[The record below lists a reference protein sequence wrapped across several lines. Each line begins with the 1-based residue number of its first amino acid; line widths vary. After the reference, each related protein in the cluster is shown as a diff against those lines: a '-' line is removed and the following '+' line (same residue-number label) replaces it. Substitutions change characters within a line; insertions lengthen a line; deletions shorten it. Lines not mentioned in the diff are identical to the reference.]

1 YDDLISYTDI
11 FVGGNIKKH
20 HGITRAVVG
29 GVLAGPV
36 GALVGAG
43 TGGKE
48 FTSIKQLGVMLHLPN
63 NQTVKYMLIT
73 TETKTDSMIGKGL
86 MDKYNELIAKLD
98 QILKTNSSNK
108 DNTVLSSADEI
119 RKFKALLDD
128 GIITKQEFEI
138 KKRELLQ

>member
-1 YDDLISYTDI
+1 
-11 FVGGNIKKH
+11 
-20 HGITRAVVG
+20 
-29 GVLAGPV
+29 
-36 GALVGAG
+36 
-43 TGGKE
+43 
-48 FTSIKQLGVMLHLPN
+48 
-63 NQTVKYMLIT
+63 
-73 TETKTDSMIGKGL
+73 MIGKGL

-138 KKRELLQ
+138 KNVNCYNKNNAPSPAKKLVR

>member
-1 YDDLISYTDI
+1 
-11 FVGGNIKKH
+11 
-20 HGITRAVVG
+20 
-29 GVLAGPV
+29 
-36 GALVGAG
+36 
-43 TGGKE
+43 
-48 FTSIKQLGVMLHLPN
+48 
-63 NQTVKYMLIT
+63 
-73 TETKTDSMIGKGL
+73 
-86 MDKYNELIAKLD
+86 LD

>member
-1 YDDLISYTDI
+1 
-11 FVGGNIKKH
+11 
-20 HGITRAVVG
+20 
-29 GVLAGPV
+29 
-36 GALVGAG
+36 
-43 TGGKE
+43 
-48 FTSIKQLGVMLHLPN
+48 
-63 NQTVKYMLIT
+63 
-73 TETKTDSMIGKGL
+73 MIGKGL

-138 KKRELLQ
+138 KT